1 MSKSTQSSKPSPPD
15 KGKMVSPSVKPVQTT
30 EPKKPAPVQQES
42 QPDSV
47 PTASANSEPQATVKT
62 ESQAKAQPPKSSP
75 EAPASDVSGSPTPAP
90 RYYVRYRKPNYI
102 KYDRNKQVLVDLLRT
117 GTHSTEFIAH
127 KAGIASNS
135 TLYKYQSLAS
145 NESGLLLMTREE
157 RDYMRD
163 KVSTDTMV
171 QIDGRLRDQNQGWK
185 DRYVEADAQFVIQQ
199 KETPIPHKPRDT
211 PSPQK
216 TKAPKVQA

>member
-15 KGKMVSPSVKPVQTT
+15 KGKMVSPSVKPTPAT
-30 EPKKPAPVQQES
+30 ESKKPAPAQQES

-47 PTASANSEPQATVKT
+47 PAASASSEPQATVKT
-62 ESQAKAQPPKSSP
+62 DSQAKAQPPKGSP
-75 EAPASDVSGSPTPAP
+75 EAPASDVSSSPTP

-135 TLYKYQSLAS
+135 TLFKYQSLAS
-145 NESGLLLMTREE
+145 NESGLLLMTKEE

-163 KVSTDTMV
+163 KIPADTMV
-171 QIDGRLRDQNQGWK
+171 KIDDKFRDQNQGWK
-185 DRYVEADAQFVIQQ
+185 DRYQEAEARFVIQQ
-199 KETPIPHKPRDT
+199 KETPIQHKPRDT
-211 PSPQK
+211 SSPRK